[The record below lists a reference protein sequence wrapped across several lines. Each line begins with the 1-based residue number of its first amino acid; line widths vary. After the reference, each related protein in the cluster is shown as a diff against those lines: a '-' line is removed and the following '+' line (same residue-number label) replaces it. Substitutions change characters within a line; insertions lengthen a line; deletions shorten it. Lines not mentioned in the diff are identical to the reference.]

1 MKIANTF
8 IKRDA
13 AGGLDLSQAP
23 GVTLTLAE
31 RRRSRQRLDLDEG
44 RGELGMAIERGQT
57 LRDGDVLV
65 AEDGSYVV
73 VRAALE
79 DVVRVTAATP
89 WQLAR
94 AAYHLGNRHV
104 LLEIAEQHLQF
115 EYDAVLID
123 MLAQLGGVTATRL
136 RAVFEPDVG
145 AYGGGHR
152 HGHDESFDDDYALAQ
167 AAYHAHEA
175 HSHAHSHAGGHG
187 HAHSG
192 HGHGGKHGEHDA
204 KS

>member
-1 MKIANTF
+1 M
-8 IKRDA
+8 
-13 AGGLDLSQAP
+13 
-23 GVTLTLAE
+23 TLTLAE

-65 AEDGSYVV
+65 AEDGTYVV

-79 DVVRVTAATP
+79 DVARVTAATP

-104 LLEIAEQHLQF
+104 LLEIAERHLQF

-152 HGHDESFDDDYALAQ
+152 HGHDEFRRRLRAGAGGLPRTRGTP
-167 AAYHAHEA
+167 HAHF
-175 HSHAHSHAGGHG
+175 HAGGHG
-187 HAHSG
+187 HVHSG

-204 KS
+204 ES

>member
-1 MKIANTF
+1 MKIAHTF

-13 AGGLDLSQAP
+13 AGGLDLGQAP

-65 AEDGSYVV
+65 ADDGTYVV

-79 DVVRVTAATP
+79 DVARVTAATP

-115 EYDAVLID
+115 EYDAVLVD
-123 MLAQLGGVTATRL
+123 MLAQLGGVTAARL

-152 HGHDESFDDDYALAQ
+152 HGHDDSFDDDYALAQ

-187 HAHSG
+187 HVHAA
-192 HGHGGKHGEHDA
+192 HGHGGKHGEHDPE
-204 KS
+204 S